1 MYQPAQSDENVL
13 KADNPINLLVL
24 KHSVLCETFHFEI
37 RARTVVFS
45 KHTVVCE
52 RNRKLCMVFRIGDMR
67 HDNFIVS
74 PALSVKVIRRR
85 VTEEGEMYHEV
96 VPLKIQPDSA
106 EEPCIFLIWP
116 LSVVHVI
123 DENSPFYK

>member
-1 MYQPAQSDENVL
+1 MIFEHVL
-13 KADNPINLLVL
+13 ITSLQTYYVKPFD
-24 KHSVLCETFHFEI
+24 FEI

-45 KHTVVCE
+45 KHAVVCE

-123 DENSPFYK
+123 DEDSPFYK

>member
-1 MYQPAQSDENVL
+1 MYQPAQFDKNLL
-13 KADNPINLLVL
+13 KAGNPINLLAL